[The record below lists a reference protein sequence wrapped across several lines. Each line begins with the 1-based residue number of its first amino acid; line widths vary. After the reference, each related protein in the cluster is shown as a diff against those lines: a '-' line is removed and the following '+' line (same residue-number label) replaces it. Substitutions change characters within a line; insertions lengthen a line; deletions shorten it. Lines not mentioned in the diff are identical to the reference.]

1 MPSLA
6 RKRVEDEHEIVDAQ
20 PLTDVQ
26 EVQPGPDAGQ
36 LSDMQATS
44 EEQPEPADEPEAVSE
59 ERDAEEADEEELK
72 SKSSDSDEVDPDD
85 EDEDDEEDD
94 GDEEDEDER
103 DGDGDDAD
111 DDDDDDDE
119 DEDEDEEDRDDDDL
133 DAASQ
138 SSELQSSEQ
147 SEPETLQAA
156 DAQQQSDDDAEAVS
170 DAHQLPQGRPDEMR
184 ILEALLFASKEP
196 IDEKTLT
203 QRLPAG
209 VELQPV
215 LALLKE
221 EYAHRGV
228 NLVRVNG
235 KWTFRTASDL
245 AWLMTREAVQP
256 RKLSRAAVETLAV
269 IAYHQPVTRAEI
281 EDIRGVSI
289 SKGTLDVLLETGWIK
304 PRGRR
309 KVPGR
314 PLTYGTTEAFISHFG
329 LEQLGDLPGLDELK
343 GSGMLEG
350 HLPPNFSVPV
360 PSDDP
365 TLREDEDPLEPGD
378 LDFGLAPRVETT
390 EE

>member
-1 MPSLA
+1 MPGLA
-6 RKRVEDEHEIVDAQ
+6 RKRIDEQEIADSQPVPEVRPVQEAQ
-20 PLTDVQ
+20 PN
-26 EVQPGPDAGQ
+26 PNAGQ
-36 LSDMQATS
+36 TSDKQAPP
-44 EEQPEPADEPEAVSE
+44 EEQPELTDELEAVAEEPEAQEKEPTSE
-59 ERDAEEADEEELK
+59 EP
-72 SKSSDSDEVDPDD
+72 DSDDDPEDEDDDEDEDDAHEED
-85 EDEDDEEDD
+85 EDEDDEEADQ
-94 GDEEDEDER
+94 EE
-103 DGDGDDAD
+103 
-111 DDDDDDDE
+111 
-119 DEDEDEEDRDDDDL
+119 
-133 DAASQ
+133 ASQ
-138 SSELQSSEQ
+138 SSDQ
-147 SEPETLQAA
+147 SEPEMMLAA
-156 DAQQQSDDDAEAVS
+156 DQQGPEESEAIS
-170 DAHQLPQGRPDEMR
+170 DAPQLPQGRPDEMR

-196 IDEKTLT
+196 IDEKTLA

-245 AWLMTREAVQP
+245 AWLLTREAVQP
-256 RKLSRAAVETLAV
+256 RKLSRAAIETLAV
-269 IAYHQPVTRAEI
+269 VAYHQPVTRAEI

-289 SKGTLDVLLETGWIK
+289 SKGTLDVLLETSWIR

-314 PLTYGTTEAFISHFG
+314 PITYGTTDAFISHFG

-350 HLPPNFSVPV
+350 HLPPNFSVPM
-360 PSDDP
+360 PTDDP
-365 TLREDEDPLEPGD
+365 ALREDEDPLEPGD
-378 LDFGLAPRVETT
+378 LDFGLAPRVENT